1 MSGGQALFVSILVVM
16 AVSGL
21 FLMAWGMFGPWV
33 TKTRRP
39 QTSHTRSSSVGA
51 LEFLKRYVLAQV
63 IAVLVFL
70 LTDWP
75 VAALFG
81 FIGGFGWI
89 SIRQESKRK
98 ARELAQ
104 ITALATWVEGLKDTM
119 AASAGITEALTIS
132 ARIAPGEIETEVND
146 LVARMRTQTTSS
158 ALQQFAAEVAN
169 PAADMIVAAL
179 TLALTKQAGSLQGVL
194 GAISQNARDIATML
208 QQVEAGRTE
217 VRTQSKLAVGVIGS
231 VMTGMILLRREALSP
246 FDSFGGQIVL
256 FVILALFS
264 FSGYLM
270 YRLGKSTPP
279 QRVFSRVASQTYRFD
294 EEQAA

>member
-1 MSGGQALFVSILVVM
+1 MSGGQALFAAVLAVMLV
-16 AVSGL
+16 AGL
-21 FLMAWGMFGPWV
+21 FFTVWGLFGPWV
-33 TKTRRP
+33 AKTTRRSSSP
-39 QTSHTRSSSVGA
+39 TPSSSVGIV
-51 LEFLKRYVLAQV
+51 EFFKRYVLAQV
-63 IAVLVFL
+63 LAVIVFL
-70 LTDWP
+70 LTAWP
-75 VAALFG
+75 VASLFG
-81 FIGGFGWI
+81 FIGGFAWL
-89 SIRQESKRK
+89 SVRKESRRKR
-98 ARELAQ
+98 RELAQ

-132 ARIAPGEIETEVND
+132 ARIAPREIETEVNE
-146 LVARMRTQTTSS
+146 LVARMRTQTTST
-158 ALQQFAAEVAN
+158 ALQQFAAAVAN

-270 YRLGKSTPP
+270 YRLGKSAPP
-279 QRVFSRVASQTYRFD
+279 QRVFSRVASQVYEFD
-294 EEQAA
+294 EEQNA